1 MISRTLRSTFWG
13 VALTLLIG
21 LGQLVAETANYKE
34 VNAYRFVDV
43 RQKSPNEPAVRNFYV
58 YCSIGLKEG
67 NSAKTLS
74 LITPTGKKYGISRSK
89 YSTGWWEGSFGITP
103 SQTKHLSL
111 MPGGL
116 YQIQCNGGILGG
128 QRVSFDLPAS
138 LLNPYIPFLE
148 ENSFLLLNKTK
159 MDPTKANILLA
170 RRILK
175 TGQPFDLQPVPEETS
190 KDLIVQVFDYT
201 APGDEVFVW
210 HQNLQY
216 DDAGNASFTIPAGK
230 LLKNKTYTL
239 SLETQNYYPDST
251 ATTPEGQILRRLHG
265 ITYYELVF
273 KTSK

>member
-1 MISRTLRSTFWG
+1 MVLKQTFFG
-13 VALTLLIG
+13 VALTLLSG
-21 LGQLVAETANYKE
+21 LGQLVGETANYRE

-43 RQKSPNEPAVRNFYV
+43 RQTSPNSPAIRNFYV
-58 YCSIGLKEG
+58 YCSIGLKEVD
-67 NSAKTLS
+67 SAKTLS

-103 SQTKHLSL
+103 SQTQHLSL

-148 ENSFLLLNKTK
+148 KNSFLLLNKTK
-159 MDPTKANILLA
+159 LDPTKANTLLA

-210 HQNLQY
+210 YQNFQY

-239 SLETQNYYPDST
+239 SLETQTYYPDST

-273 KTSK
+273 RTSK

>member
-1 MISRTLRSTFWG
+1 MAMLRMQASWG
-13 VALTLLIG
+13 VALSLLIG

-43 RQKSPNEPAVRNFYV
+43 RQTSPNSPTIRNFYV
-58 YCSIGLKEG
+58 YTSIGLKRSE
-67 NSAKTLS
+67 SASSLS
-74 LITPTGKKYGISRSK
+74 LIVPTGKRYGFKRSK
-89 YSTGWWEGSFGITP
+89 YISGWWEGTFGITP